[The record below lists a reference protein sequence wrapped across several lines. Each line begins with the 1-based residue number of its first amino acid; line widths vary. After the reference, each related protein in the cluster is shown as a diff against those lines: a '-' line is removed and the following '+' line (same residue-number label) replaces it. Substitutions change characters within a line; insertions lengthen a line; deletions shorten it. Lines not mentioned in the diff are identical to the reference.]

1 MMHMVNVKTKEL
13 WQGIQS
19 WANNNFY
26 DILPK
31 FVRTMELMTTFNC
44 IKFYLHEV
52 LSLSLSVTMTSNYGT
67 MIKVWFKS
75 CAKLDE

>member
-1 MMHMVNVKTKEL
+1 MENDCKYIPFFTYRIRNYGV
-13 WQGIQS
+13 
-19 WANNNFY
+19 
-26 DILPK
+26 LPK

>member
-1 MMHMVNVKTKEL
+1 MENDCKYVTLFTYRIRNY
-13 WQGIQS
+13 G
-19 WANNNFY
+19 A
-26 DILPK
+26 LPK

-67 MIKVWFKS
+67 MIKV
-75 CAKLDE
+75 